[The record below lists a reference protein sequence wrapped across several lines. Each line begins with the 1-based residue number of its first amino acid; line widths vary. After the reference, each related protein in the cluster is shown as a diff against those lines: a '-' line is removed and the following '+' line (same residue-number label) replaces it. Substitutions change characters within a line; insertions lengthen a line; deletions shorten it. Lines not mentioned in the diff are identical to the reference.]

1 MAKTASLSCCRKQVE
16 EAAMEVGVVVT
27 LKRQAP
33 PPMIPP
39 PGVAESLSIVS
50 QQLSLH
56 LFWVR
61 YEPALA
67 MAHITVS
74 VHTSFHRGLAW
85 LFSPV
90 GVPQLLQGWPTYQTL
105 VPACPFKHGL
115 CSSPTFLQ
123 PPVLV
128 TAGNTWLW
136 AGRPWKSH
144 AGLCFA
150 LFPEEAHPTVRRQL
164 QQLVGISEVHH
175 LVASIVS
182 ILL

>member
-1 MAKTASLSCCRKQVE
+1 MAALTYRSP
-16 EAAMEVGVVVT
+16 AA
-27 LKRQAP
+27 AP
-33 PPMIPP
+33 
-39 PGVAESLSIVS
+39 GL
-50 QQLSLH
+50 
-56 LFWVR
+56 
-61 YEPALA
+61 
-67 MAHITVS
+67 AHISNTGPS
-74 VHTSFHRGLAW
+74 L
-85 LFSPV
+85 
-90 GVPQLLQGWPTYQTL
+90 
-105 VPACPFKHGL
+105 PFKHGL

-150 LFPEEAHPTVRRQL
+150 LFPEEARPTVRRQL